1 MIKIQVIKDKSINE
15 VRIDG
20 HSDYEESGKDIVCS
34 AVSSIV
40 ITTVN
45 AILKIDKDSLEYVQ
59 GNNLIIKIK
68 KHSEVIDILISN
80 MLDMLLELEQQYKEH
95 ITIN

>member
-1 MIKIQVIKDKSINE
+1 MIKIKVIKDLSINE

-20 HSDYEESGKDIVCS
+20 HAGYEELGKDIVCS

-45 AILKIDKDSLEYVQ
+45 AILKIDSDSLEYVQ
-59 GNNLIIKIK
+59 GDKMIIKIK
-68 KHSEVIDILISN
+68 KHSEVIDILTSN
-80 MLDMLLELEQQYKEH
+80 MLDMLLELEQQYKEN
-95 ITIN
+95 ISIN